1 MRRERGVT
9 TPMRRRLSVL
19 VAAALL
25 LGAWSGQAAPV
36 RFVVEPEKSQ
46 VAYVSG
52 TQLGEFR
59 GDTTAVGGEILM
71 DPQDPSRLRLAVSAD
86 HRRLKSDNA
95 RRDQH
100 MYEQVFEVARFPKA
114 TFTAGEFRPSGA
126 GDGQGVLVGTFTLHG
141 VERVVSVPIRTPRR
155 GPIHFTPLSKV
166 IIGLPHRAPTTSSST
181 TTSKPSLVSGS
192 GVIAAVMIIGSARCR
207 VSQAADAPSSGRPKS
222 VISPR
227 DFGQSCARNE
237 MVRSAVILRCVDHAT
252 PH

>member
-9 TPMRRRLSVL
+9 TPMRRRLSLL

-25 LGAWSGQAAPV
+25 LGAWSGEAAPV

-86 HRRLKSDNA
+86 LRQLKSDNA

-100 MYEQVFEVARFPKA
+100 MYEQVLEVARFPKA

-126 GDGQGVLVGTFTLHG
+126 GDGQGVLVGTFALHG
-141 VERVVSVPIRTPRR
+141 VERVVSVPIRFKLEGNTLRGDGTFTIALTNFGMTPPRLL
-155 GPIHFTPLSKV
+155 GLKV
-166 IIGLPHRAPTTSSST
+166 RDQAVVEIR
-181 TTSKPSLVSGS
+181 LVGS
-192 GVIAAVMIIGSARCR
+192 GR
-207 VSQAADAPSSGRPKS
+207 
-222 VISPR
+222 
-227 DFGQSCARNE
+227 
-237 MVRSAVILRCVDHAT
+237 
-252 PH
+252 